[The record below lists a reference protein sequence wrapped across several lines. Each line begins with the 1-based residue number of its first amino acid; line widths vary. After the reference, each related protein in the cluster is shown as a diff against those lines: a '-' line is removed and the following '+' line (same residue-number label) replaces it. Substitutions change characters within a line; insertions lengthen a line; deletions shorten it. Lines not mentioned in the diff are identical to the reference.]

1 MKKIILLLLF
11 MANAAY
17 GQHTLRI
24 KILDAEHNEPLVGAT
39 AQVSATQGAI
49 ANADGIAT
57 ISNLP
62 SGEITIRI
70 SFVGY
75 EAQEVTYELPLSDT
89 QIVRLEHEHEHEE
102 VIVTSTRTTD
112 VIEAI
117 PTRIEVLGG
126 EEMEEKAFMRSS
138 NIAMLL
144 RETSGIQ
151 MQQTSP
157 SAANQSI
164 RIQGLDGRYTQLLKD
179 GFPLF
184 GNFAGG
190 LSIMQ
195 IPPLDLQQ
203 VEIIKGANSTLFGGG
218 AIAGLVNLTT
228 ITPEEDRKL
237 KFMLDQTSAGG
248 TTLNGFYAERFG
260 KWGVAM
266 YASGNRQTAYDV
278 NNDQFSDIPDI
289 NSLTINPSIFYYP
302 NERSYFRATFN
313 GTFEDRLGGDMNL
326 IDGESSGPFNFTQ
339 ENLSNRYSVQLT
351 YNNQFS
357 DFSGLTIKH
366 STNLFERTI
375 NEPNYAFQGEQWSTF
390 TEASYNFGSANSRWV
405 GGLNVYTD
413 DFNDLNSVN
422 QNRSFEQN
430 TTGLFIQNTAKLND
444 RLSLESGLRVDYNA
458 TYGAFPLPK
467 LALLTK
473 VSDKLTLR
481 LGGSLGYKLPTIFT
495 EDAENLAFEG
505 ILGIAD
511 NINVE
516 RAQGANFDFNYATT
530 FGTDWSINWNQLF
543 FYTNLDESL
552 ILVPQSGNTFSFVNS
567 DTPVISQGMETNVK
581 IGYKD
586 FKLFLN
592 YTLIDT
598 ELENFSGES
607 FQKPLTPKHNA
618 AFVLVYEQHG
628 KWRIGYELYYTGEQ
642 LRNDLTR
649 TSDYWIMGLMMMR
662 KFNKIGIYLN
672 FENFTDTRQHRLES
686 FNMNDQLKPNFP
698 NLWAPVDGFI
708 VNGGLIFDL

>member
-1 MKKIILLLLF
+1 MKKFFLLF
-11 MANAAY
+11 SFFSTVAFAQN
-17 GQHTLRI
+17 TLRI
-24 KILDAEHNEPLVGAT
+24 QVLDEETSEPLIGAT
-39 AQVSATQGAI
+39 VQLSATKGAI
-49 ANADGIAT
+49 ADAEGIAT
-57 ISNLP
+57 IFNI
-62 SGEITIRI
+62 ETDRVTVRV

-75 EAQEVTYELPLSDT
+75 EAEEITYDLPVDGI
-89 QIVRLEHEHEHEE
+89 QIVRLGHHEEHEE

-117 PTRIEVLGG
+117 PTRVEVLGG

-151 MQQTSP
+151 MQLTSP

-184 GNFAGG
+184 GGFAGG

-195 IPPLDLQQ
+195 IPPLDLRQ

-228 ITPEEDRKL
+228 IVPEEDRKL
-237 KFMLDQTSAGG
+237 KLMLDQTSAGG
-248 TTLNGFYAERFG
+248 TTLNGFYAEHFG
-260 KWGVAM
+260 KWGLSM
-266 YASGNRQTAYDV
+266 YASGNRQTAYDA
-278 NNDQFSDIPDI
+278 NNDQFSDIPEI
-289 NSLTINPSIFYYP
+289 NALTINPSIFYYP
-302 NERSYFRATFN
+302 NDRSYFRATFN
-313 GTFEDRLGGDMNL
+313 GTFEDRFGGDMNI
-326 IDGESSGPFNFTQ
+326 IDGDDTGPFNFTQ

-357 DFSGLTIKH
+357 GFSGLTIKH
-366 STNLFERTI
+366 STNKFERTI
-375 NEPNYAFQGEQWSTF
+375 NEPNYTFRAEQWSTF
-390 TEASYNFGSANSRWV
+390 SEAAYNFGNANSRWV
-405 GGLNVYTD
+405 GGLNLYTD
-413 DFNDLNSVN
+413 DFNDLNSGFES
-422 QNRSFEQN
+422 RSYEQN
-430 TTGLFIQNTAKLND
+430 TAGLFIQNTAILND
-444 RLSLESGLRVDYNA
+444 RFSLESGLRVDYN
-458 TYGAFPLPK
+458 TEFGFFPLPK

-473 VSDKLTLR
+473 VNEKLSLR

-495 EDAENLAFEG
+495 ENAESLAFEG
-505 ILGIAD
+505 IRAID
-511 NINVE
+511 DDIEVE
-516 RAQGANFDFNYATT
+516 RAQGVNFDFNYATT
-530 FGTDWSINWNQLF
+530 FGSDWSINWNQLF
-543 FYTNLDESL
+543 FYTNLDNSL
-552 ILVPQSGNTFSFVNS
+552 MLRPELNNEYAFFNS
-567 DTPVISQGMETNVK
+567 STPVVSQGMETNIK
-581 IGYKD
+581 FGFKD

-598 ELENFSGES
+598 EQEGFAGEK

-642 LRNDLTR
+642 LRNDLSK

-662 KFNKIGIYLN
+662 KFKHFGLYLN
-672 FENFTDTRQHRLES
+672 FENFTDTRQHTLEAFDIS
-686 FNMNDQLKPNFP
+686 DQLKPNFP
-698 NLWAPVDGFI
+698 NLWAPVEGFI
-708 VNGGLIFDL
+708 VNGGILVEL